1 MASYNKFD
9 PRIESLVMETRTLW
23 DPEVANL
30 SAEDKTWLAE
40 EVHRHPEKA
49 AKVTY
54 ERSHTGF
61 TREIT
66 VTLADVERI
75 YDERVA
81 EAEAARAAG

>member
-9 PRIESLVMETRTLW
+9 PRLESLVMETRTLW
-23 DPEVANL
+23 DAGVGNL
-30 SAEDKTWLAE
+30 SDEDKHWLAA
-40 EVHRHPEKA
+40 EVHRHPERA
-49 AKVTY
+49 AKINY

-75 YDERVA
+75 YDERM
-81 EAEAARAAG
+81 AAN

>member
-1 MASYNKFD
+1 MASYNKYD
-9 PRIESLVMETRTLW
+9 PRLESLVMETRTLW
-23 DPEVANL
+23 DPAVENL
-30 SAEDKTWLAE
+30 APEDKTWLAE
-40 EVHRHPEKA
+40 QVQKHPEKVS
-49 AKVTY
+49 KINY

-81 EAEAARAAG
+81 SA

>member
-9 PRIESLVMETRTLW
+9 PRLESLVMETRTLW
-23 DPEVANL
+23 DPAVEGI

-40 EVHRHPEKA
+40 EVQRHPEKA
-49 AKVTY
+49 AKINY

-75 YDERVA
+75 YDERM
-81 EAEAARAAG
+81 AAH